1 VALNESPADGSELAG
16 SEDHTPILC
25 GFKSPLSRAIDR
37 SIEIKMLLLKAV
49 AFAAGLGLSMLS
61 SPAHAVP
68 VSGSDTVPGLYD
80 ALLNTKKNGRT
91 LGQSGRLAQLEPV
104 IRRSLDIGGPRRIV
118 LEYGWV
124 GVVDKE
130 LAATRAAAATMIED
144 QVSVANA
151 EPFRRKS
158 PAHARFGNSA

>member
-1 VALNESPADGSELAG
+1 
-16 SEDHTPILC
+16 
-25 GFKSPLSRAIDR
+25 
-37 SIEIKMLLLKAV
+37 MLLLKAV
-49 AFAAGLGLSMLS
+49 AFTAGLGLSWLS

-91 LGQSGRLAQLEPV
+91 LGQSGRLARLEPV

-118 LEYGWV
+118 LEYRWV
-124 GVVDKE
+124 GAVDKE
-130 LAATRAAAATMIED
+130 LAAASAAAAKMIED
-144 QVSVANA
+144 QVSAANA
-151 EPFRRKS
+151 EPFPRKS